1 MSEPWA
7 VEAVQDYNAG
17 LTEQYGTNTS
27 VLCQL
32 TKVKPTLIKVWMNEH
47 DDLLKVYSDTQ
58 GHIYQQNCGEP
69 NARAAMKWSEAA
81 YGEYE

>member
-1 MSEPWA
+1 
-7 VEAVQDYNAG
+7 
-17 LTEQYGTNTS
+17 
-27 VLCQL
+27 
-32 TKVKPTLIKVWMNEH
+32 MNEH